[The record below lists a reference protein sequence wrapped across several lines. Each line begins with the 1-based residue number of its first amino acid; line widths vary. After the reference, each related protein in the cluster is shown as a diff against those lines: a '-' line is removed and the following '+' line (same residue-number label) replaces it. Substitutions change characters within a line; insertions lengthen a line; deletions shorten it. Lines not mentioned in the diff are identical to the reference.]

1 MKRQELQAEFD
12 RLKHQ
17 LSIIKSSVGEYK
29 DEIVSLSSQQL
40 CVSICGSLE
49 QMLKRIFIEYAK
61 QRSNSRIYRPIEKIC
76 ESYQNPKSTKILEL
90 VGLFDAEYENT
101 LRLEWNSN
109 KEIER
114 QHIDN
119 MVDDRITIA
128 HRKKVHVDV
137 STSKLE
143 NYLKAY
149 SSLMDRIFCHFL
161 EAGQNKSNI

>member
-17 LSIIKSSVGEYK
+17 ISLIKRGSGK
-29 DEIVSLSSQQL
+29 DRDELISLSSQQI

-61 QRSNSRIYRPIEKIC
+61 QRSNSRIYRPIEKVC
-76 ESYQNPKSTKILEL
+76 ESYQNPKTNKILEL
-90 VGLFDAEYENT
+90 VGMFDAEFEAE
-101 LRLEWNSN
+101 LMRQWDDERD
-109 KEIER
+109 IEK
-114 QHIDN
+114 QHLDN

-137 STSKLE
+137 SSTKLQ
-143 NYLKAY
+143 NYYTAY
-149 SSLMDRIFCHFL
+149 SGLLDRIYTYFL
-161 EAGQNKSNI
+161 GPH